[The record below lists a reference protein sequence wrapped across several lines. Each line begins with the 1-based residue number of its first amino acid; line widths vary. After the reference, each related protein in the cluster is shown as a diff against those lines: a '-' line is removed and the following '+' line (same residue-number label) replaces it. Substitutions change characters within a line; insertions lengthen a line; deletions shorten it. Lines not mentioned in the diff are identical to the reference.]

1 MRGVGGANAS
11 AIDAT
16 LWTGAAS
23 AASPSPSHDDAVDDT
38 QGGKHAANTTQ
49 IFLGFKNKSVNR
61 APLTTAWNPPLS
73 LAVAACWMEAD
84 VRSTMTSSLQAEWG
98 AENHATRA

>member
-23 AASPSPSHDDAVDDT
+23 AASTSTSHDDAINDT

-49 IFLGFKNKSVNR
+49 IFLGFKNKPVNR
-61 APLTTAWNPPLS
+61 APLATA
-73 LAVAACWMEAD
+73 
-84 VRSTMTSSLQAEWG
+84 
-98 AENHATRA
+98 